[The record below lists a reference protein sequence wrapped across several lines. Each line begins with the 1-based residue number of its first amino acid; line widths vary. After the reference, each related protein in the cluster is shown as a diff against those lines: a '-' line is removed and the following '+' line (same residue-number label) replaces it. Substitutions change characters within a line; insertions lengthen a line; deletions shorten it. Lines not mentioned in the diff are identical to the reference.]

1 MATDLTI
8 SEAKIGV
15 RHQMNCIH
23 ASTSTPPI
31 RTSRHTPQQQQRPSA
46 RVISSKITSSTRG
59 IRRRNEEVECNNQL
73 RAAKTVFRLF
83 WPCIPSSSAM
93 AHGRSVKAIN
103 NKSQYAPFL
112 SHEDNVT
119 INQLIV
125 MQQTKHHWKHIL
137 CLLGGLLEV

>member
-73 RAAKTVFRLF
+73 RAAKTVFRL
-83 WPCIPSSSAM
+83 CIPSSSAM

-119 INQLIV
+119 INHLIA